1 MGGGGQNEGLI
12 SLRRDAAAA
21 SRSSGDFLKM
31 SQNKSVLVGDFLKHF
46 ISSKLGT
53 CITFSTLFLLP
64 PSNSSTLKN
73 SFIKRSLDW

>member
-31 SQNKSVLVGDFLKHF
+31 SENKSVLVWRL
-46 ISSKLGT
+46 S
-53 CITFSTLFLLP
+53 
-64 PSNSSTLKN
+64 
-73 SFIKRSLDW
+73 